1 MPASNEREEHN
12 IRVRKEV
19 RRLSFTTDTL
29 ACCHRTCLLLRPCLL
44 VSSLALLPSQAV
56 ELKEAW
62 MQEEDP
68 GKTTDQGMAQG
79 ENQAVRVRVMRVKV
93 MRVRVNRDLEG
104 GVRQQGDKG
113 RQRKNFK
120 KRLNRRER

>member
-1 MPASNEREEHN
+1 M
-12 IRVRKEV
+12 
-19 RRLSFTTDTL
+19 
-29 ACCHRTCLLLRPCLL
+29 
-44 VSSLALLPSQAV
+44 
-56 ELKEAW
+56 KEAW

-79 ENQAVRVRVMRVKV
+79 ENQAVRVRV